1 MDCRS
6 KEVTGDL
13 PAAWGAAGDLATEDF
28 LGENQNSK
36 TPQRPMAQRAMVRF
50 KQRSEAS
57 PFSSNLNFRADIPAV
72 PDEFFLIPYKMDIP
86 PLSSTP
92 FPGGWEQNG
101 PPSPVF
107 SAEFGTVGE
116 AVIKRRA
123 PGPSER
129 PAGG

>member
-57 PFSSNLNFRADIPAV
+57 PFSSNLNFRADFPAV
-72 PDEFFLIPYKMDIP
+72 PEEFLLIPYKMDIP
-86 PLSSTP
+86 PSFFNAISWRLGTERTSKP
-92 FPGGWEQNG
+92 CVFRGVWDGGG
-101 PPSPVF
+101 S
-107 SAEFGTVGE
+107 GD
-116 AVIKRRA
+116 
-123 PGPSER
+123 
-129 PAGG
+129 

>member
-6 KEVTGDL
+6 KEVTGDF
-13 PAAWGAAGDLATEDF
+13 PEAWGAAVDLTTGDF

-36 TPQRPMAQRAMVRF
+36 TPQRPTAQRAMVRF
-50 KQRSEAS
+50 KHRSEAS

-72 PDEFFLIPYKMDIP
+72 PDEFFLIPYTMDIP

-101 PPSPVF
+101 PPTPF
-107 SAEFGTVGE
+107 FPRGLGRWE
-116 AVIKRRA
+116 KR
-123 PGPSER
+123 
-129 PAGG
+129 